1 MCFRSEDAIMTVNQC
16 ILGGISMAKEL
27 PACPM
32 EAALDL
38 FGEKWKLMIL
48 KGLMGG
54 TRRSGELLRDVP
66 GASRK
71 MLTNNLREMEE
82 DGLLTREIF
91 AEVPARV
98 EYTLTELGY
107 SVRPVLEAVEAWGN
121 QFCPGGQ
128 KK

>member
-1 MCFRSEDAIMTVNQC
+1 
-16 ILGGISMAKEL
+16 MAKEL
-27 PACPM
+27 PACPT

-48 KGLMGG
+48 KGLMEG

-121 QFCPGGQ
+121 QFCPGGE